1 MNLTLGTLL
10 TIGFTVTF
18 TLILGA
24 RIYGYI
30 GEGDPSMLLYV
41 SVPLVISIIVFLLQA
56 ANNSDKWF
64 TGFKSILKLLF
75 GSPLIWSLLL
85 TYMMLKIG
93 STLGE
98 IQKKIG
104 REVVYNMGDQLN
116 YTMGMNLIS
125 TIVFILLLY
134 TFSVT
139 EPLVT
144 AINVSGFCSFLLIIT
159 AVMNIYFYV
168 ELTTKPVLP

>member
-24 RIYGYI
+24 RIYGFI
-30 GEGDPSMLLYV
+30 GEGDPSMLMFV
-41 SVPLVISIIVFLLQA
+41 SVPLVISIIVFLIQA
-56 ANNSDKWF
+56 ANDSDKWF
-64 TGFKSILKLLF
+64 KGFWSILKLLF
-75 GSPLIWSLLL
+75 ATPLLWSLLL
-85 TYMMLKIG
+85 SYMMLKIG
-93 STLGE
+93 FTMGNM
-98 IQKKIG
+98 QKKIG
-104 REVVYNMGDQLN
+104 REVIFNMGDQLN
-116 YTMGMNLIS
+116 YTMGLNLIS
-125 TIVFILLLY
+125 TIVFTLLLY

-159 AVMNIYFYV
+159 AVMNMYFYV

>member
-24 RIYGYI
+24 RIYGFI
-30 GEGDPSMLLYV
+30 GQGDPSMLMFV
-41 SVPLVISIIVFLLQA
+41 SVPLVISIIVFLIQA
-56 ANNSDKWF
+56 ANDSDKWF
-64 TGFKSILKLLF
+64 KGFWSILKLLF
-75 GSPLIWSLLL
+75 ATPLLWSLLL
-85 TYMMLKIG
+85 SYMMLKIG
-93 STLGE
+93 FTMGD
-98 IQKKIG
+98 IQKKVGI
-104 REVVYNMGDQLN
+104 EVISNMGDQLN
-116 YTMGMNLIS
+116 YTMALNLIS
-125 TIVFILLLY
+125 TIIFTLLLY

-159 AVMNIYFYV
+159 AVMNMYFYV

>member
-10 TIGFTVTF
+10 TIGFTVSF

-30 GEGDPSMLLYV
+30 GEGDPSMLMFV
-41 SVPLVISIIVFLLQA
+41 SVPLVISIIVFLIQA
-56 ANNSDKWF
+56 ANDSDKWF
-64 TGFKSILKLLF
+64 KGFWSILKLLF
-75 GSPLIWSLLL
+75 ATPLLWSLLL
-85 TYMMLKIG
+85 SYMMLKIG
-93 STLGE
+93 FTMGNM
-98 IQKKIG
+98 QKKIG
-104 REVVYNMGDQLN
+104 REVIFNMGDQLN
-116 YTMGMNLIS
+116 YTMALNLIS
-125 TIVFILLLY
+125 TIIFILLLY

-159 AVMNIYFYV
+159 AVMNMYFYV

>member
-24 RIYGYI
+24 RIYGLI

-41 SVPLVISIIVFLLQA
+41 SVPLVISIIVFLIQA
-56 ANNSDKWF
+56 ANNSDQWF
-64 TGFKSILKLLF
+64 KGFKSILKLLF
-75 GSPLIWSLLL
+75 ASPLIWSLILA
-85 TYMMLKIG
+85 YMMLNIG
-93 STLGE
+93 FTLGKV
-98 IQKKIG
+98 QKKIG
-104 REVVYNMGDQLN
+104 REVIFNMGDQLN
-116 YTMGMNLIS
+116 YTMAMNLIS
-125 TIVFILLLY
+125 TIVFIFLLY

-139 EPLVT
+139 QPLVE

-168 ELTTKPVLP
+168 IHFYI

>member
-10 TIGFTVTF
+10 TIGFTITF
-18 TLILGA
+18 VLILGA
-24 RIYGYI
+24 RIYGVI
-30 GEGDPSMLLYV
+30 GEGDPSMLLFV
-41 SVPLVISIIVFLLQA
+41 SVPLVISIIVFLIQA
-56 ANNSDKWF
+56 ANNSDQWF
-64 TGFKSILKLLF
+64 KGFGSILKLLF
-75 GSPLIWSLLL
+75 ATPLIWSLILS
-85 TYMMLKIG
+85 YMMLNIG
-93 STLGE
+93 FTLGN

-104 REVVYNMGDQLN
+104 KEVISNMGDQLN

-125 TIVFILLLY
+125 TIFFIFLLY

-139 EPLVT
+139 EPLTT

-168 ELTTKPVLP
+168 ELTTKPVMP

>member
-24 RIYGYI
+24 RIYGFI
-30 GEGDPSMLLYV
+30 GEGDPSMLMFV
-41 SVPLVISIIVFLLQA
+41 SVPLVISIIVFLIQA
-56 ANNSDKWF
+56 ANDSDKWF
-64 TGFKSILKLLF
+64 KGFWSILKLLF
-75 GSPLIWSLLL
+75 ATPLLWSLLL
-85 TYMMLKIG
+85 SYMMLKIG
-93 STLGE
+93 FTIGNM
-98 IQKKIG
+98 QKKIG
-104 REVVYNMGDQLN
+104 REVIFNMGDQLN
-116 YTMGMNLIS
+116 YTMGLNLIS
-125 TIVFILLLY
+125 TIVFTLLLY

-159 AVMNIYFYV
+159 AVMNMYFYV